1 MKEDDEFSKMM
12 PGSRDHVSIARNVHK
27 QKRLLLCNLKE
38 LHCAYKEKYP
48 HHKIGLSKFC
58 QLRPKWCITVSSSG
72 SHSVCVCQIHQNTKL
87 MVDGYCSV
95 INRAIKR
102 QEQAHWK
109 ERAEKAE
116 RDGEPIENPNVQDK
130 GRR

>member
-48 HHKIGLSKFC
+48 HHKIGLSNFVGCVLSALNKCVYRVGTRNTFIAFENSSTTVKE
-58 QLRPKWCITVSSSG
+58 QVYKMYTFNLRKCIRKTTCE
-72 SHSVCVCQIHQNTKL
+72 HK
-87 MVDGYCSV
+87 
-95 INRAIKR
+95 
-102 QEQAHWK
+102 
-109 ERAEKAE
+109 
-116 RDGEPIENPNVQDK
+116 
-130 GRR
+130 